1 MGEEGSERQ
10 CNSRRVCQRCQEKR
24 TGMDI
29 LSVCVYIYLKSKQA
43 RHLKCRG

>member
-10 CNSRRVCQRCQEKR
+10 CNSRRVCQRCQERR

-29 LSVCVYIYLKSKQA
+29 LSVCVCVCIYRDAMISLYF
-43 RHLKCRG
+43 